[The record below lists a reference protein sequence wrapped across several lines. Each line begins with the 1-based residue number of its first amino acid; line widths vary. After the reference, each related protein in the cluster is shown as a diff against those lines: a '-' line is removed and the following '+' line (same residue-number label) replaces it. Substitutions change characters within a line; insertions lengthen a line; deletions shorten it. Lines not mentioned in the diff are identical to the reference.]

1 MAYQFRFPDVGEG
14 IAEGVLV
21 KWKVK
26 TGDVIKEDAV
36 LADVET
42 AKALVEIPSPKGGTI
57 LQLHAAEGQ
66 TIHVGD
72 VLVTIGETG
81 EKVANASITP
91 PPQKIEITKPEPVV
105 QKVTQQSGV
114 LALPA
119 ARQKA
124 KELRLDL
131 STIKGTGKE
140 GMITL
145 TDVEAAAKGTDVQ
158 EAKEIKP

>member
-26 TGDVIKEDAV
+26 AGDAIKEDAA

-42 AKALVEIPSPKGGTI
+42 AKALVEIPSPKSGTI
-57 LQLHAAEGQ
+57 LQLHFSEGQ

-72 VLVTIGETG
+72 VLVTIGDAE
-81 EKVANASITP
+81 EKVASVSVTPAPQKAEVATP
-91 PPQKIEITKPEPVV
+91 PPVV
-105 QKVTQQSGV
+105 QKIAQPSGV

-124 KELRLDL
+124 KELGVDL
-131 STIKGTGKE
+131 LTVKGTGKD
-140 GMITL
+140 GMIIVA
-145 TDVEAAAKGTDVQ
+145 DVEAA
-158 EAKEIKP
+158 